1 MAKPLEMTAHT
12 RIGTEVAGFRIES
25 VLGRGGMSVVY
36 VAEQIRLG
44 RKVALKLLT
53 TELAWDEQFRE
64 RFVRESHIAA
74 ATDHPNI
81 IPIYDAGEADGL
93 LYIAMRF
100 VEGPD
105 LKEIL
110 KRGSLG
116 VGRTIFLIE
125 QLASALDA
133 AHARS
138 LVHRDVKPGNI
149 LVEESTDHAYL
160 TDFGVAKQTTARGLT
175 STGHF
180 LGTVEYAAPEQIEGG
195 PVDARTDVY
204 ALGCVLYECLT
215 GAPPFAQ
222 GTEHAV
228 LHAHLVD
235 PPPSVSRARPE
246 LPQAFDGVVATA
258 MAKAAEDRFP
268 SCGELAHAARNAAT
282 GMARRVEGGA
292 HPPVAVDTIRST
304 PVTAPP
310 IPSLPDPSTPVT
322 PPPAPPPE
330 TPAAPPSSGD
340 APIPARGMTPLKQW
354 VLIGLLVAVAAA
366 ASGVAVYFLTG
377 HDRSAAPLSTPQ
389 PGAIHPLSD
398 LVPSPIWQTCK
409 EQDTPRPGAVATAA
423 CLPPANS
430 TTFAPDRLEISSFAS
445 GAAVQRAY
453 ESERRRHHVPRNR
466 GRCNGLSW
474 GGEGTWL
481 HNPSAPGSSPK
492 PGGSRFCY
500 FAGNDVVIVWTHRKF
515 GQATHSDIL
524 GIARE
529 GGSDHPGLYGWW
541 RFWHH
546 RIGKVIA

>member
-1 MAKPLEMTAHT
+1 MAGPRELSAST

-36 VAEQIRLG
+36 VAEQIRLA
-44 RKVALKLLT
+44 RRVALKVLT

-74 ATDHPNI
+74 TIDHPNI

-100 VEGPD
+100 VQGPD
-105 LKEIL
+105 LREIL
-110 KRGSLG
+110 KRGTLG
-116 VGRTIFLIE
+116 VGRTIFLVE

-133 AHARS
+133 AHAHA

-149 LVEESTDHAYL
+149 LIEENTDHAYL

-215 GAPPFAQ
+215 GSPPFAH

-235 PPPSVSRARPE
+235 PPPSVSRVRPE
-246 LPQAFDGVVATA
+246 LPQAFDSVIATA

-268 SCGELAHAARNAAT
+268 SCGELAHAARNAASGT
-282 GMARRVEGGA
+282 ARRVDGSPPGRAETIASTPAPAPTSGA
-292 HPPVAVDTIRST
+292 PGPAVAPDPPAAEPEPAPSLREPVAARLT
-304 PVTAPP
+304 PV
-310 IPSLPDPSTPVT
+310 
-322 PPPAPPPE
+322 
-330 TPAAPPSSGD
+330 
-340 APIPARGMTPLKQW
+340 KQ
-354 VLIGLLVAVAAA
+354 LLLTLLLVVLAAT
-366 ASGVAVYFLTG
+366 ASGLVVYFLTRSEG
-377 HDRSAAPLSTPQ
+377 SAAPLPISHGPV
-389 PGAIHPLSD
+389 IHKLAD
-398 LVPSPIWQTCK
+398 LVGEPIWQTCK
-409 EQDTPRPGAVATAA
+409 EQSSPRAGALETAV
-423 CLPPANS
+423 CLPPKDA
-430 TTFAPDRLEISSFAS
+430 TTFTPDRLEVSTFTS

-453 ESERRRHHVPRNR
+453 EAERRRHDVAPNQ
-466 GRCNGLSW
+466 GTCNGVGW
-474 GGEGTWL
+474 GGEGRWL
-481 HNPSAPGSSPK
+481 HNPASPGAPPK
-492 PGGSRFCY
+492 HGGSRFCY
-500 FAGNDVVIVWTHRKF
+500 FDGNDAVIVWTHRKF
-515 GQATHSDIL
+515 GQETHTDFL
-524 GIARE
+524 GIASE
-529 GGSDHPGLYGWW
+529 GDTDHPGLYGWW

-546 RIGKVIA
+546 RLGKVLG

>member
-1 MAKPLEMTAHT
+1 
-12 RIGTEVAGFRIES
+12 
-25 VLGRGGMSVVY
+25 
-36 VAEQIRLG
+36 
-44 RKVALKLLT
+44 
-53 TELAWDEQFRE
+53 
-64 RFVRESHIAA
+64 
-74 ATDHPNI
+74 
-81 IPIYDAGEADGL
+81 
-93 LYIAMRF
+93 
-100 VEGPD
+100 
-105 LKEIL
+105 
-110 KRGSLG
+110 
-116 VGRTIFLIE
+116 
-125 QLASALDA
+125 
-133 AHARS
+133 
-138 LVHRDVKPGNI
+138 
-149 LVEESTDHAYL
+149 
-160 TDFGVAKQTTARGLT
+160 
-175 STGHF
+175 
-180 LGTVEYAAPEQIEGG
+180 
-195 PVDARTDVY
+195 
-204 ALGCVLYECLT
+204 LYECLT
-215 GAPPFAQ
+215 GSPPFAQ

-282 GMARRVEGGA
+282 GMARRVDGGA

-322 PPPAPPPE
+322 PPPE

-340 APIPARGMTPLKQW
+340 APIPARRMTPLKQW

-366 ASGVAVYFLTG
+366 ASGVTVYFLTG

-398 LVPSPIWQTCK
+398 LVPSPVWQTCK

-430 TTFAPDRLEISSFAS
+430 TTFTPDRLEISSFAS

-515 GQATHSDIL
+515 GQATHTDIL

>member
-1 MAKPLEMTAHT
+1 MAKPFEMTAHT

-282 GMARRVEGGA
+282 GMARRVDGGA

-310 IPSLPDPSTPVT
+310 IPSLADPSTPVT

-340 APIPARGMTPLKQW
+340 APIPARRMTPLKQW

-389 PGAIHPLSD
+389 AGAIHPLSD

-430 TTFAPDRLEISSFAS
+430 TTFTPDRLEISSFAS

-453 ESERRRHHVPRNR
+453 ESERRRNHVPRNR

-481 HNPSAPGSSPK
+481 HNASAPGSSPK

-515 GQATHSDIL
+515 GQATHTDIL

>member
-1 MAKPLEMTAHT
+1 MGRPPEMTAHT

-44 RKVALKLLT
+44 RRVALKLLT
-53 TELAWDEQFRE
+53 SELAWDEDFKE
-64 RFVRESHIAA
+64 RFIRESQTVASI
-74 ATDHPNI
+74 DHPNI

-180 LGTVEYAAPEQIEGG
+180 LGTVEYAAPEQIEGR

-258 MAKAAEDRFP
+258 MAKAAADRFP
-268 SCGELAHAARNAAT
+268 SCGELAHAARNAASGT
-282 GMARRVEGGA
+282 ARRVDGGVP
-292 HPPVAVDTIRST
+292 PPVAVDTIRST

-310 IPSLPDPSTPVT
+310 IPSPPDPSTPVA
-322 PPPAPPPE
+322 PPPPPE
-330 TPAAPPSSGD
+330 TPAAPSSSGD
-340 APIPARGMTPLKQW
+340 APTPARGMTPLKQW

-366 ASGVAVYFLTG
+366 ASGVTVYFLTG

-398 LVPSPIWQTCK
+398 LVPSPVWQTCK

-453 ESERRRHHVPRNR
+453 ESERRSHHVPTNR

-492 PGGSRFCY
+492 TGGSRFCY

-515 GQATHSDIL
+515 GQATHTDIL